1 MKTLAFTGLSANN
14 ANTVNNLLSQ
24 LLADLQ
30 VHYTNLRNLHWNV
43 KGHGFFILHEKYEE
57 LYNDVASKIDEV
69 AERILQLDGQ
79 PDHRFSVYLQQSKVK
94 ELEVVETGK
103 EGLGYVLESLKT
115 LISDEREVLAAA
127 SEGGDRLPDERLSDL
142 TREDRLDAHGF
153 RYQSVEL
160 TTFLRGVEF
169 TTPPRLQDKPDRDS

>member
-79 PDHRFSVYLQQSKVK
+79 PDHRFSVYLEQSKVK
-94 ELEVVETGK
+94 ELEVVETGN

-127 SEGGDRLPDERLSDL
+127 SEGGDEVTVSLMSDYL
-142 TREDRLDAHGF
+142 TSQEKT
-153 RYQSVEL
+153 VWML
-160 TTFLRGVEF
+160 TAFATKV
-169 TTPPRLQDKPDRDS
+169 